1 MSTKSILFAVAFAMW
16 MAMDTTHGDLSNLNL
31 QCFHLGYQTNRM
43 AMIQTIQNAL
53 WMNMASCK
61 I

>member
-16 MAMDTTHGDLSNLNL
+16 MAMDTTSNLNL
-31 QCFHLGYQTNRM
+31 RRFYLGYQTNRM
-43 AMIQTIQNAL
+43 AMILTIQNAR
-53 WMNMASCK
+53 WMNMVSCK